1 MGPLGLCSE
10 SIRTYACQKIFDFGQ
25 TKNFQDLLDPFW
37 KKSKPIDPEKQQK
50 TNFWRDRGWGGSGKI
65 FFSNKKSTPG

>member
-1 MGPLGLCSE
+1 MMGPLGLCSE

-50 TNFWRDRGWGGSGKI
+50 STFW
-65 FFSNKKSTPG
+65 

>member
-1 MGPLGLCSE
+1 MMGPLGLCSE

-50 TNFWRDRGWGGSGKI
+50 STFWEIRGGGCIRI
-65 FFSNKKSTPG
+65 FF

>member
-1 MGPLGLCSE
+1 MMGPLGLCSE

-25 TKNFQDLLDPFW
+25 TKNFQDLLDRFW

-50 TNFWRDRGWGGSGKI
+50 SIFGVLGGC
-65 FFSNKKSTPG
+65 PD

>member
-37 KKSKPIDPEKQQK
+37 KKSKPIDPENSK
-50 TNFWRDRGWGGSGKI
+50 NRLFGVLGGVSVLE
-65 FFSNKKSTPG
+65 FFFE

>member
-1 MGPLGLCSE
+1 MMGPLGLCSE

-50 TNFWRDRGWGGSGKI
+50 STFWFIRGGVRIRI
-65 FFSNKKSTPG
+65 FFE